1 MNAGDVLVQP
11 IIQEYRLRF
20 SAPDDESLARVD
32 DLFIHT
38 FNSEDV
44 SLEKVGSFYE
54 ITRQEA
60 ASEYAEALA
69 DYVRAALIKDGD
81 KRTGVSSRL
90 HHYHDIQN
98 RALGILQSFDRP
110 VANLLCA
117 LMRFG
122 LNDFSRWQEKTGVA
136 KLDEANATLGP
147 LAFPGQE
154 QLRVAEAEESKTNVV
169 RFVFPV
175 DIGTDTVTQLAKQA
189 STLSRWGS
197 AAEKLFDEV
206 ADRAAV
212 DNLDRAKIRALWTA
226 TALRLSATESAE
238 RALRLLDGDPTFG
251 ASANDKLARS
261 KCERHRVTRRRQR
274 LQKTLGPSDNLS
286 RSPKHFRSSLWQRVR
301 RQRASCKPSERGRLC
316 PTMIWIARTKS

>member
-1 MNAGDVLVQP
+1 
-11 IIQEYRLRF
+11 
-20 SAPDDESLARVD
+20 
-32 DLFIHT
+32 LFIHT

-175 DIGTDTVTQLAKQA
+175 DIGT
-189 STLSRWGS
+189 
-197 AAEKLFDEV
+197 
-206 ADRAAV
+206 
-212 DNLDRAKIRALWTA
+212 
-226 TALRLSATESAE
+226 
-238 RALRLLDGDPTFG
+238 
-251 ASANDKLARS
+251 ARS
-261 KCERHRVTRRRQR
+261 RSSPNRHPHFPAGVRQR
-274 LQKTLGPSDNLS
+274 
-286 RSPKHFRSSLWQRVR
+286 RSYSM
-301 RQRASCKPSERGRLC
+301 RL
-316 PTMIWIARTKS
+316 PIARPSTISTVPRSVHFGPQLLCD